1 MWIFSVPRLIQ
12 MIGCST
18 QLLITLVSLDSL
30 RDLEADYFDGK
41 VNFHPIESFALHVG
55 IHISTFP
62 GILLLFFKLLYQH
75 STMGSLSGLNFSS
88 SLHFGSFRFLLPK
101 LAKEKVKVPSLRPK
115 APEHSVVL
123 WSPRQQHRITTQLW
137 TDFLVGSIHLSKLT
151 LFMYV

>member
-1 MWIFSVPRLIQ
+1 

-75 STMGSLSGLNFSS
+75 STMGSL
-88 SLHFGSFRFLLPK
+88 
-101 LAKEKVKVPSLRPK
+101 
-115 APEHSVVL
+115 
-123 WSPRQQHRITTQLW
+123 RIYR
-137 TDFLVGSIHLSKLT
+137 LVGNFLQSTILDWEGILGN
-151 LFMYV
+151 VG